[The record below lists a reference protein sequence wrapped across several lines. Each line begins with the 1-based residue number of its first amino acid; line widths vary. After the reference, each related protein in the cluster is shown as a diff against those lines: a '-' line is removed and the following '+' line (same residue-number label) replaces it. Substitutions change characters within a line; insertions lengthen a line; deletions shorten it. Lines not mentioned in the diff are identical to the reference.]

1 MNLSRKKSRS
11 RCAGGPA
18 LGRSQELDQMRRR
31 AEILRSRRERRLQS
45 YKSNEASI
53 EATFLEFTVVEF
65 PVFND

>member
-1 MNLSRKKSRS
+1 
-11 RCAGGPA
+11 
-18 LGRSQELDQMRRR
+18 MRRR

-65 PVFND
+65 PGFND